1 MPEGRGGSETTLTVS
16 VKNPSDMPRTDQP
29 VVIPLQNYGY
39 VASALVTH
47 TTEIPCQL
55 DDLDQDD
62 DFDELCFLA
71 DLAPNET
78 KTYTVTLSSEG
89 EPRPYP
95 ARVYAEMVM
104 GNKNVKEKNK
114 QNNFIESITARG
126 DCAYS
131 YNLQHHHGVDFESEL
146 NGIRIYFDQRQT
158 LDLYGKFK
166 KRLELQDTQF
176 YTSEEQK
183 AQGYGD
189 DVLWVGN
196 TFGLGAFRGWDG
208 QQPTMIDPVRSRTQR
223 VISYGPLRTIVE
235 VIDRGWQLPQHSTLN
250 SQPSSLNPQHS
261 SLNTKLS
268 SLNTQL
274 STLNTQLSTLNTQL
288 STLNTQLS
296 TLNTQINMTL
306 RYTQYAGHRDTD
318 VDVFFNRDAS
328 QYRFSTGIINV
339 KGSVEFSDHRGLRA
353 CWGTDYPS
361 TDTLKWKR
369 ETVGLA
375 VLIPQQHIVSEEP
388 ANKDNYA
395 FVVAPQKTPTDDLQS
410 PVTQHQSSMSYKIAY
425 CSDNETF
432 GYHSSNDW
440 FDWLKLWR
448 KEVDTPVIIEIKE

>member
-1 MPEGRGGSETTLTVS
+1 MFCAAQTVLTVS
-16 VKNPSDMPRTDQP
+16 VKNPSSTSRSDQP
-29 VVIPLQNYGY
+29 VVIDLEKFGF
-39 VASALVTH
+39 VSSALVTEGG
-47 TTEIPCQL
+47 TEIPCQL
-55 DDLDQDD
+55 DDLDQDEVS
-62 DFDELCFLA
+62 DELCFLA
-71 DLAPNET
+71 DLKPNEE
-78 KTYTVTLSSEG
+78 KNYTVTLSPDG
-89 EPRPYP
+89 EHRQYP

-158 LDLYGKFK
+158 IDLYGKYK

-183 AQGYGD
+183 KQGYGD

-235 VIDRGWQLPQHSTLN
+235 VFDRGWQLPIPQN
-250 SQPSSLNPQHS
+250 SDLRPQPSDHRP
-261 SLNTKLS
+261 
-268 SLNTQL
+268 
-274 STLNTQLSTLNTQL
+274 
-288 STLNTQLS
+288 
-296 TLNTQINMTL
+296 QINMTL

-318 VDVFFNRDAS
+318 VDVMFNRDAS
-328 QYRFSTGIINV
+328 PYRFSTGVINV
-339 KGSVEFSDHRGLRA
+339 KGSEEFSDKKGLRA

-375 VLIPQQHIVSEEP
+375 VLIPCEYIVSEEP

-395 FVVAPQKTPTDDLQS
+395 FVVSPKGKT
-410 PVTQHQSSMSYKIAY
+410 MSYKILY
-425 CSDNETF
+425 CSDNEEF
-432 GYHSSNDW
+432 GFHSAKEW
-440 FDWLKLWR
+440 FEWLKAWR
-448 KEVDTPVIIEIKE
+448 KEVDAPVIIDIKSE